1 MCDIYIYGVIS
12 KVKFD
17 LPLQNQQKRL
27 LPDCTSIN
35 LTISSAQETPELF
48 AQGIADGW
56 LPEASSCGAASRELL
71 GNIPHE
77 KNCSGYY
84 PEDLW
89 RFGAVLGGQF
99 DVESFINLNWFSVV
113 YLVCLLKGDLCC
125 FYFNPQESYKVKA
138 ATYGY
143 FSPREPL
150 PLELAFPVSEV
161 AAEKEKQRLE
171 EEKEKQRQDEEKEK
185 QRQEEEKR
193 RLEEQQRQEEESRR
207 LEEQEKQEEEN
218 KRLEEQEKQEEE
230 NKRLEEEQEEQE
242 IQRQE
247 EETRRLEEHSHA
259 SLEGQQERM
268 QGLGFIQLR
277 GLRSDDSDD

>member
-1 MCDIYIYGVIS
+1 MVCLGNFELIDFQRFHTFPVGKQVPRGTRQYHNKTNDDDVLAKPLRRAPPATPASTKSLIGTEDQDLATLEDFLNPLLAQSMPLSNDRQLLLQAAYADGFDTCLIFIYMELFLKSNLIYPS
-12 KVKFD
+12 KTNK
-17 LPLQNQQKRL
+17 KRL

-138 ATYGY
+138 ATYGF
-143 FSPREPL
+143 FS
-150 PLELAFPVSEV
+150 
-161 AAEKEKQRLE
+161 QRT
-171 EEKEKQRQDEEKEK
+171 
-185 QRQEEEKR
+185 
-193 RLEEQQRQEEESRR
+193 ST
-207 LEEQEKQEEEN
+207 
-218 KRLEEQEKQEEE
+218 
-230 NKRLEEEQEEQE
+230 
-242 IQRQE
+242 
-247 EETRRLEEHSHA
+247 TRTCIS
-259 SLEGQQERM
+259 G
-268 QGLGFIQLR
+268 
-277 GLRSDDSDD
+277 